1 MASSVFISY
10 AGPSPVVVSGSAVTW
25 PVSLTLTSVLTG
37 DGSAS
42 AVGHGFSAAPTTGWF
57 RTAQGLEAAVNA
69 ASVFRL
75 LDIGFLSLSGSTSGI
90 GFGATHATADALLFR
105 TAVGVLSLQN
115 GAAPQALEA
124 GPSGNTLGLS
134 GQAAG
139 SASYLYG
146 TEGTAPTA
154 PAPGGFR
161 LFAQDNGGGKTQLM
175 VIFGSGAAQQLA
187 IEP

>member
-10 AGPSPVVVSGSAVTW
+10 AGPSPVVVSGSSVTW

-42 AVGHGFSAAPTTGWF
+42 AVGHGFSAAPATGWF
-57 RTAQGLEAAVNA
+57 RTAQGLEAAVDGNA
-69 ASVFRL
+69 NLRL
-75 LDIGFLSLSGSTSGI
+75 LNVGFLSLAGSTPGV
-90 GFGATHATADALLFR
+90 GFGATHATSDLNLYR
-105 TAVGVLSLQN
+105 TAAATLSLRN
-115 GAAPQALEA
+115 GASAQTLDIGPA
-124 GPSGNTLGLS
+124 GNEVGLT
-134 GQAAG
+134 GAVAG
-139 SASYLYG
+139 AASYLFG
-146 TEGTAPTA
+146 VEGTAPAA
-154 PAPGGFR
+154 PAANGFR